1 MEVKMSNNGKQ
12 KDFGLWVYD
21 PNSDKA
27 IKLDFSGN
35 ISLTNG
41 AKGTILGVKGSSKDG
56 SKRFLR
62 IFAQVGTLWRQDD
75 GKFTGQIN
83 YPDAGGNKGL
93 IAWLNDSGTILSG
106 YKNEPRKD
114 ANKKQDNRQQAA
126 PF

>member
-12 KDFGLWVYD
+12 KDFALFPYE
-21 PNSDKA
+21 PNNEKS

-35 ISLTNG
+35 ISLDNG
-41 AKGTILGVKGSSKDG
+41 NKGTILGVKASSKDG
-56 SKRFLR
+56 SKRFVR
-62 IFAQVGTLWRQDD
+62 IFAQVGVLFKGDD
-75 GKFTGQIN
+75 KFTGQIN
-83 YPDAGGNKGL
+83 YPDAGGEKGL

>member
-12 KDFGLWVYD
+12 KDFALFPYE
-21 PNSDKA
+21 PNNEKS

-41 AKGTILGVKGSSKDG
+41 AKGTILGVKASSKDG
-56 SKRFLR
+56 SKRFVR
-62 IFAQVGTLWRQDD
+62 IFAQVGVLLKGDD
-75 GKFTGQIN
+75 KFTGQIN
-83 YPDAGGNKGL
+83 YPDAGGEKGL

>member
-1 MEVKMSNNGKQ
+1 MGVL
-12 KDFGLWVYD
+12 F
-21 PNSDKA
+21 
-27 IKLDFSGN
+27 
-35 ISLTNG
+35 
-41 AKGTILGVKGSSKDG
+41 KG
-56 SKRFLR
+56 
-62 IFAQVGTLWRQDD
+62 DD
-75 GKFTGQIN
+75 KFTGQIN

>member
-12 KDFGLWVYD
+12 KDFALFPYE
-21 PNSDKA
+21 PNNEKS

-41 AKGTILGVKGSSKDG
+41 AKGTILGVKASSKDG
-56 SKRFLR
+56 SKRFVR
-62 IFAQVGTLWRQDD
+62 IFAQVGVLFKGDD
-75 GKFTGQIN
+75 KFTGQIN
-83 YPDAGGNKGL
+83 YPDAGGEKGL

>member
-1 MEVKMSNNGKQ
+1 MSNNGKQ
-12 KDFGLWVYD
+12 KDFALFPYE
-21 PNSDKA
+21 PNNEKS

-35 ISLTNG
+35 ISLDNG
-41 AKGTILGVKGSSKDG
+41 NKGTILGVKASSKDG
-56 SKRFLR
+56 SKRFVR
-62 IFAQVGTLWRQDD
+62 IFAQVGVLFKNDEN
-75 GKFTGQIN
+75 FTGQIN
-83 YPDAGGNKGL
+83 YPDAGGEKGL

>member
-12 KDFGLWVYD
+12 KDFALFPYE
-21 PNSDKA
+21 PNNEKS

-35 ISLTNG
+35 ISLDNG
-41 AKGTILGVKGSSKDG
+41 NKGTILGVKASSKDG
-56 SKRFLR
+56 SKRFVR
-62 IFAQVGTLWRQDD
+62 IFAQVGVLFKNDEN
-75 GKFTGQIN
+75 FTGQIN

>member
-12 KDFGLWVYD
+12 KDFALFPYE
-21 PNSDKA
+21 PNNEKS

-35 ISLTNG
+35 ISLENG
-41 AKGTILGVKGSSKDG
+41 AKGTILGVKASSKDG
-56 SKRFLR
+56 SKRFVR
-62 IFAQVGTLWRQDD
+62 IFAQVGVLFKGDD
-75 GKFTGQIN
+75 KFTGQIN

>member
-1 MEVKMSNNGKQ
+1 MSNNGKQ
-12 KDFGLWVYD
+12 KDFALFPYE
-21 PNSDKA
+21 PNNEKS

-41 AKGTILGVKGSSKDG
+41 AKGTILGVKASSKDG
-56 SKRFLR
+56 SKRFVR
-62 IFAQVGTLWRQDD
+62 IFAQVGVLFKGDD
-75 GKFTGQIN
+75 KFTGQIN
-83 YPDAGGNKGL
+83 YPDAGGEKGL

>member
-12 KDFGLWVYD
+12 KDFALFPYE
-21 PNSDKA
+21 PNNEKS

-35 ISLTNG
+35 ISLDNG
-41 AKGTILGVKGSSKDG
+41 AKGTILGVKASSKDG
-56 SKRFLR
+56 SKRFVR
-62 IFAQVGTLWRQDD
+62 IFAQVGVLFKNDE
-75 GKFTGQIN
+75 KFTGQIN
-83 YPDAGGNKGL
+83 YPDAGGEKGL

>member
-1 MEVKMSNNGKQ
+1 MSNNGKQ
-12 KDFGLWVYD
+12 KDFALFPYE
-21 PNSDKA
+21 PNNEKS

-35 ISLTNG
+35 ISLDNG
-41 AKGTILGVKGSSKDG
+41 NKGTILGVKASSKDG
-56 SKRFLR
+56 SKRFVR
-62 IFAQVGTLWRQDD
+62 IFAQVGVLFKNDEN
-75 GKFTGQIN
+75 FTGQIN

>member
-1 MEVKMSNNGKQ
+1 MSNNGKQ
-12 KDFGLWVYD
+12 KDFALFPYE
-21 PNSDKA
+21 PNNEKS

-35 ISLTNG
+35 ISLDNG
-41 AKGTILGVKGSSKDG
+41 AKGTILGVKASSKDG
-56 SKRFLR
+56 SKRFVR
-62 IFAQVGTLWRQDD
+62 IFAQVGVLFKNDEN
-75 GKFTGQIN
+75 FTGQIN
-83 YPDAGGNKGL
+83 YPDAGGEKGL